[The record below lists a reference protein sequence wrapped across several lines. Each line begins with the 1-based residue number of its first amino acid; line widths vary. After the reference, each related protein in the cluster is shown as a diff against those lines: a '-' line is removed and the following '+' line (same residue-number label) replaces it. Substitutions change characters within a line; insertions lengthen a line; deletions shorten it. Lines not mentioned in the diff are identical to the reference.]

1 MSVFASEELQNHL
14 GGGGVAKKKEAEED
28 AAEGEEEMERWSQLY
43 GSYSVMKPR
52 QFLGSISDIMKKL
65 PQGLQIS
72 RVSELNVTV
81 NDNI

>member
-14 GGGGVAKKKEAEED
+14 GGGDVVKKKEAEED

-52 QFLGSISDIMKKL
+52 QFLGSISDIVKKL